1 MKIQIQISLVGQ
13 QLFHCTPWHHC
24 FRQRAQAK
32 RQKQEAFIIRDQFQ
46 NLCCVFAPK
55 SILNRALHR
64 DGVCTVV
71 CSSRSKQN
79 TVTTRC
85 FGRPQKWPP
94 RLNQEQMSWWTNLLC
109 PEGGVV
115 FQQKN
120 KESQKIIIF
129 TALSRI
135 FRKAIWL
142 VEFQL
147 KSIIDG
153 WTWNREITREVGQ
166 NF

>member
-1 MKIQIQISLVGQ
+1 MTTKVEPGTNVLVNE
-13 QLFHCTPWHHC
+13 L
-24 FRQRAQAK
+24 
-32 RQKQEAFIIRDQFQ
+32 
-46 NLCCVFAPK
+46 VM
-55 SILNRALHR
+55 
-64 DGVCTVV
+64 
-71 CSSRSKQN
+71 SR
-79 TVTTRC
+79 R
-85 FGRPQKWPP
+85 
-94 RLNQEQMSWWTNLLC
+94 
-109 PEGGVV
+109 GGVV

-153 WTWNREITREVGQ
+153 WT
-166 NF
+166 